1 MYCRALALAALMATT
16 VGASAADMPIKAVKA
31 PEAPFF
37 IVNDNSMSYSYVFKG
52 AVPGTGYTPKNVYTF
67 THFDVWAYGTN
78 FFTIDYLKA
87 TKGGPS
93 QSPFLNTAFY
103 GGPSSPCDTPLY
115 TGNSLCPG
123 FAEIYGLYRSTIG
136 WNQLF
141 NTKAFSAGP
150 LTNIEFAWG
159 SDVNVDNTTLGSNKR
174 TIQGGLQFDFMAPYK
189 GFFNVAIYAYHEWQH
204 DGFAQQGP
212 FQGVNGLGFGYNP
225 NLNVEFNTTWKVE
238 YIYSQPL
245 GFFPGLPLTFKAIGV
260 IVGPKG
266 AGEPGAA
273 QRITEYH
280 LWETISLDVSQMVF
294 NKPGLFSIWAT
305 YSWWK
310 NKFGINPAP
319 VAQGGSGLC
328 CTIESTWIAGM
339 TWAF

>member
-1 MYCRALALAALMATT
+1 MFYRALALAALMATT
-16 VGASAADMPIKAVKA
+16 VGASAADMPVKAVVKA
-31 PEAPFF
+31 PEVPFF
-37 IVNDNSMSYSYVFKG
+37 IVNDNSMSFSYVFKG
-52 AVPGTGYTPKNVYTF
+52 AVPGTGYTPKQDYNF

-87 TKGGPS
+87 TRGG
-93 QSPFLNTAFY
+93 NTGNPLIGNPAY
-103 GGPSSPCDTPLY
+103 GGPSAPCDNPLAPAG
-115 TGNSLCPG
+115 TTCPG

-141 NTKAFSAGP
+141 NTKMFSAGP

-189 GFFNVAIYAYHEWQH
+189 GFFNIAVFAYHEWQH
-204 DGFAQQGP
+204 DGFGVTAP
-212 FQGVNGLGFGYNP
+212 FGFGYNP
-225 NLNVEFNTTWKVE
+225 TEQVEFNTTWKIE
-238 YIYSQPL
+238 YFYNQPL
-245 GFFPGLPLTFKAIGV
+245 GFISWLPLTFKANGV

-266 AGEPGAA
+266 AGEPGVA
-273 QRITEYH
+273 QRSTEYH
-280 LWETISLDVSQMVF
+280 LWETLSLDVGQMAF
-294 NKPGLFSIWAT
+294 NKPGMVSVWAS

-310 NKFGINPAP
+310 NKFGIADFP
-319 VAQGGSGLC
+319 VSGLC
-328 CTIESTWIAGM
+328 CTLESTWITGV

>member
-1 MYCRALALAALMATT
+1 MYRALALAALLATT
-16 VGASAADMPIKAVKA
+16 VTGGARAADMPVKA
-31 PEAPFF
+31 TFKTPEVPFF

-52 AVPGTGYTPKNVYTF
+52 AVPGTGYTPKNVYSF

-78 FFTIDYLKA
+78 FLNVDYLKA
-87 TKGGPS
+87 TKGGVAG
-93 QSPFLNTAFY
+93 SPLLNTASY
-103 GGPSSPCDTPLY
+103 GGPSAPCDNPLY
-115 TGNSLCPG
+115 APAAGQSCPG

-141 NTKAFSAGP
+141 NTKAFSVGP

-174 TIQGGLQFDFMAPYK
+174 TIQGGLQFDFMMPYK
-189 GFFNVAIYAYHEWQH
+189 GFFNVAAYAYKEWQH
-204 DGFAQQGP
+204 DGYTVAAP
-212 FQGVNGLGFGYNP
+212 FGFGTNP
-225 NLNVEFNTTWKVE
+225 TESVEFNTTWKIE
-238 YIYSQPL
+238 YLYVQPL
-245 GFFPGLPLTFKAIGV
+245 GFLPQWLPMTFKALGA

-266 AGEPGAA
+266 AGEPLAA
-273 QRITEYH
+273 NRITEYH
-280 LWETISLDVSQMVF
+280 LWEVLSLDVGQMVL
-294 NKPGLFSIWAT
+294 NKPGMFSVWAS

-328 CTIESTWIAGM
+328 CTVESSFFTGA